1 MMNAEATPFRI
12 YDASAGSGKTF
23 TLAREYLRLL
33 LHPGADQEFRR
44 ILAITFTNKA
54 VAELKHRIL
63 KNLMEF
69 SGLQAGERPSHLF
82 LAVQEALGADRSF
95 LVRQSGKVLE
105 ELLHNYAFFDVSTID
120 RFNHRILRTF
130 AQDLEL
136 PSNFEVVLDTD
147 ALLARAVDALV
158 RKAGSHPGLT
168 AVLIEFALEKAGED
182 RSWDISRDLFEM
194 GQLLFDE
201 NHYPY
206 LEDFRG
212 KSMDDFQALRELL
225 GASRRQTEA
234 LLVSA
239 AREAKELVRAR
250 GLERADFS
258 RGYFPDF
265 LDKVAQGD
273 FDQNFEAGWKQNFGQ
288 QPLYPQKT
296 DPARKAILDDLLP
309 VLTGYFEGIREGIQ
323 KRDFLVN
330 AYANCAPF
338 TVLGMLKQELDVLRD
353 EGGYLPISSFNAII
367 AKELKDQPVPYLYE
381 RLGERY
387 RHYFIDEFQDTSGLQ
402 WENLIPLIGSA
413 LQGEDEQGRRGSL
426 VLVGDAKQAIYRWR
440 GGKAEQ
446 FLRLARGSDNPFSLP
461 AQLEALPQNFRSFK
475 PLVAFN
481 NAFFSH
487 ISTYM
492 GEGAYADLFRAGNR
506 QVSERDGEGLVQ
518 IDLVPAD
525 TPDAAQEYLDR
536 TLALVRELGEKGY
549 PYRELCILTR
559 RRKEGVMVSAHLMEA
574 GIPVIS
580 SETLLLKNHPEI
592 RFLIHLLHH
601 LVAPEDRNHAFGL
614 LLFLSQGQAD
624 RHQWIA
630 RHLAGTDQVL
640 EREYGFDPRAARL
653 KPVYD
658 LLEEAIR
665 QFRLGGENDAYLVFL
680 MDLVLE
686 VGRSEDSSIR
696 SFLDY
701 WEARH
706 DQLSLQAPEG
716 FNAVTL
722 MTIHKSKGLE
732 FPIVIYPFADTP
744 IYREKNPKLW
754 FPVAPE
760 HFAGFGHLLLSRK
773 KELKAYAAP
782 APQLYEEEQHR
793 LELDAYNLLYVAHT
807 RAIRGL
813 FVISRESPEKDTA
826 AGPQSYGEVYCRY
839 LREKG
844 LWADGRLTYAFGH
857 LPGNGEAEA
866 TTPRERVRFRYTA
879 RDQASLRMVT
889 RSGVL
894 WDTEQA
900 RAIRYGNILHYALSL
915 VHCRADV
922 GPAVGRLHGE
932 GLLPH
937 EDREAFGELLL
948 QVLGHPRLERY
959 FAPGARALN
968 EWELLTKNGL
978 ILRPDRLVFLDGGV
992 AILDYKTGAP
1002 KPEYRGQVAQYA
1014 DTVREMGHPVEAA
1027 VLVYIDKNHVTP
1039 EFI

>member
-1 MMNAEATPFRI
+1 MNPESIPFRI

-54 VAELKHRIL
+54 VAELKQRIL

-69 SGLQAGERPSHLF
+69 SSLQEGQQPPDLF
-82 LAVQEALGADRSF
+82 LAVQEGLEADRDD
-95 LVRQSGKVLE
+95 LVRRSRKVLG

-158 RKAGSHPGLT
+158 QKAGSHPALT
-168 AVLIEFALEKAGED
+168 AVLIEFALEKAEED
-182 RSWDISRDLFEM
+182 RSWDISRDLLEM

-212 KSMDDFQALRELL
+212 KAMEDFQNLRELL

-239 AREAKELVRAR
+239 AREAKELTEAH
-250 GLERADFS
+250 GLERPDFS
-258 RGYFPDF
+258 SGYFPDF
-265 LDKVAQGD
+265 LEKVAQGD

-288 QPLYPQKT
+288 QPLYPKKA
-296 DPARKAILDDLLP
+296 DPAKKAVLDDLLP
-309 VLTGYFEGIREGIQ
+309 VLTGYFEGIRDGIQ

-338 TVLGMLKQELDVLRD
+338 TVLGMLKKELDLLRD

-367 AKELKDQPVPYLYE
+367 AGELKDQPAPYLYE

-402 WENLIPLIGSA
+402 WENLIPLIGSV

-446 FLRLARGSDNPFSLP
+446 FLRLAEGNENPFSVP
-461 AQLEALPQNFRSFK
+461 AQLEALPQNFRSQK

-487 ISTYM
+487 ISAYM
-492 GEGAYADLFRAGNR
+492 GEGSYADLFRKGNR
-506 QVSERDGEGLVQ
+506 QVSHRDGQGLVQ

-525 TPDAAQEYLDR
+525 APDAAKEYLDR
-536 TLALVRELGEKGY
+536 TLALVKELKDKGY

-559 RRKEGVMVSAHLMEA
+559 RRKEGVMLSGHLMEA

-592 RFLIHLLHH
+592 RFLIDLLHH
-601 LVAPEDRNHAFGL
+601 LAAPEDRNHAFGL
-614 LLFLSQGQAD
+614 LMFLSEGQAD

-630 RHLAGTDQVL
+630 RHLSRADQLL
-640 EREYGFDPRAARL
+640 EREYGFAPGAARL

-686 VGRSEDSSIR
+686 VGRSEDSSIQA
-696 SFLDY
+696 FLDY
-701 WEARH
+701 WEAH
-706 DQLSLQAPEG
+706 QDKLSIQAPEG

-744 IYREKNPKLW
+744 IYREKNPRLW

-760 HFAGFGHLLLSRK
+760 HFAGFRHVLLSRK
-773 KELKAYAAP
+773 KEMKTYAPPAP
-782 APQLYEEEQHR
+782 ALYEEERHR

-807 RAIRGL
+807 RAIRAL
-813 FVISRESPEKDTA
+813 FVISRESPEKDVA
-826 AGPQSYGEVYCRY
+826 SGPQSYGEVYCRY
-839 LREKG
+839 LRENG
-844 LWADGRLTYAFGH
+844 LWEDGRFTYSFGD
-857 LPGNGEAEA
+857 LPNGGEPAA
-866 TTPRERVRFRYTA
+866 PSPRENVRFRYTA
-879 RDQASLRMVT
+879 RDRTSLRMVT
-889 RSGVL
+889 RSGIL
-894 WDTEQA
+894 WDTDQA
-900 RAIRYGNILHYALSL
+900 RAIRYGNILHYALSQI
-915 VHCRADV
+915 HCQADI
-922 GPAVGRLHGE
+922 GPAMGRLQSE

-948 QVLGHPRLERY
+948 QVVGHPRLQPY
-959 FAPGARALN
+959 FAPGSKGLN

-978 ILRPDRLVFLDGGV
+978 ILRPDRLVLLEGGV

-1002 KPEYRGQVAQYA
+1002 RPEYHRQVGQYA
-1014 DTVREMGHPVEAA
+1014 DTLREMGHAVEAA
-1027 VLVYIDKNHVTP
+1027 ILVYIDKNQITP